1 MSDIKKHLGDER
13 RVKLEIEKI
22 KETISKSTVVVNW
35 YAHIEDNTVRGPFCR
50 WFKAVGEDKKLANIG
65 NDVEYCALA
74 MTILPNLVNEYEK
87 LQEQNKIL
95 RESLE
100 KISTDTV
107 EVGFYVEPTW
117 SAQIAREALAKV
129 RDR

>member
-1 MSDIKKHLGDER
+1 MIIVDDYSILDKCTVNGR
-13 RVKLEIEKI
+13 
-22 KETISKSTVVVNW
+22 ISK
-35 YAHIEDNTVRGPFCR
+35 
-50 WFKAVGEDKKLANIG
+50 KLCEKLI
-65 NDVEYCALA
+65 
-74 MTILPNLVNEYEK
+74 IPQIEK
-87 LQEQNKIL
+87 LQEQNKIFK
-95 RESLE
+95 EALE